1 MASKT
6 QTTRRIRAAKKIR
19 QGTRRKATVRAAG
32 TTKSYEELFGEP
44 KAK

>member
-1 MASKT
+1 MASNT
-6 QTTRRIRAAKKIR
+6 QTTRRIRAAKKTR
-19 QGTRRKATVRAAG
+19 RGTRRKATVRTNG

>member
-1 MASKT
+1 MASNT
-6 QTTRRIRAAKKIR
+6 QTTRKIRAAKKVR
-19 QGTRRKATVRAAG
+19 RGTRRKAAVRNAG